1 MRCERARRLGLRL
14 AGYVPSMSDA
24 GLFGPDSVTWRVN
37 REGVLLLGGGAALI
51 LQLSHPLV
59 AAGVAEHSNYRDEPW
74 ARLFRTLDMTTKIM
88 FGPTALAEDT
98 AKKLRHVHGL
108 VRGETTE
115 AAGRFPA
122 GTKYDA
128 RTPELLMWVHA
139 TLVHVS
145 LDVYRRY
152 VGPLTIAEQQRY
164 YDEQMLAAEKF
175 GIPREKQPATFA
187 EFNDYF
193 DAMLAGD
200 DTAVTSALLD
210 VVDATLNPPLPKVAR
225 PLVEALNLATIGL
238 LPAGLRAELKLPWGP
253 TRKRLFDASRVVL
266 SRALPVL
273 PRLFRELPPA
283 RNAERRVRKLEAAA

>member
-1 MRCERARRLGLRL
+1 
-14 AGYVPSMSDA
+14 MSDR

-37 REGVLLLGGGAALI
+37 REGVLLLGGGTALI

-74 ARLFRTLDMTTKIM
+74 ARLYRTLDMTTKIM

-98 AKKLRHVHGL
+98 ARKLRHVHGL
-108 VRGETTE
+108 IRGETTE

-139 TLVHVS
+139 TLVHVG

-152 VGPLTIAEQQRY
+152 VGPLPIGDQQRY
-164 YDEQMLAAEKF
+164 YEEQKLAGEKF
-175 GIPREKQPATFA
+175 GIPREKQPETFA
-187 EFNDYF
+187 DFNDYF
-193 DAMLAGD
+193 DAMLEGD

-210 VVDATLNPPLPKVAR
+210 VVDATLHPPLPRVAR

-238 LPAGLRAELKLPWGP
+238 LPASLRAELGLPWGP
-253 TRKRLFDASRVVL
+253 ARRRLFDASRVVL
-266 SRALPVL
+266 SRSLPVL
-273 PRLFRELPPA
+273 PRLFREFPPA
-283 RNAERRVRKLEAAA
+283 RSADKRVRKLQAA

>member
-1 MRCERARRLGLRL
+1 MTGMTFRPGGYL
-14 AGYVPSMSDA
+14 APMSDA

-37 REGVLLLGGGAALI
+37 REGVLLMGGGVALI
-51 LQLSHPLV
+51 LQLYHPLV
-59 AAGVAEHSNYRDEPW
+59 AAGVAEHSNYREEPW
-74 ARLFRTLDMTTKIM
+74 ARLYRTLDTTTKIM
-88 FGPTALAEDT
+88 FGPTGLAEDT

-108 VRGETTE
+108 IRGQTTE

-164 YDEQMLAAEKF
+164 YEEQMLAGEKF
-175 GIPREKQPATFA
+175 GIPREKQPQTFA

-193 DAMLAGD
+193 DTMLAGE

-238 LPAGLRAELKLPWGP
+238 LPAALRDELGLPWSP
-253 TRKRLFDASRVVL
+253 ARRRLFDASRVVL
-266 SRALPVL
+266 SRSLPVL

-283 RNAERRVRKLEAAA
+283 RGADKRVRKLQAAA

>member
-1 MRCERARRLGLRL
+1 
-14 AGYVPSMSDA
+14 MSDA

-37 REGVLLLGGGAALI
+37 REGVLLLGGGTALI

-74 ARLFRTLDMTTKIM
+74 ARLYRTLDMTTKIM

-98 AKKLRHVHGL
+98 ARKLRHVHGL
-108 VRGETTE
+108 IRGETTE

-128 RTPELLMWVHA
+128 RTPGLLMWVHA

-164 YDEQMLAAEKF
+164 YDEQILAGEKF
-175 GIPREKQPATFA
+175 GIPREKQPQTFA

-193 DAMLAGD
+193 DGMLAGD
-200 DTAVTSALLD
+200 DTAVTAALLD
-210 VVDATLNPPLPKVAR
+210 VVDATLNPPLPRVAK

-238 LPAGLRAELKLPWGP
+238 LPASLRAELKLPWSP
-253 TRKRLFDASRVVL
+253 TRQRLFDASRVLL

-283 RNAERRVRKLEAAA
+283 RSADRRVRDLEAAA

>member
-1 MRCERARRLGLRL
+1 
-14 AGYVPSMSDA
+14 MSDA

-37 REGVLLLGGGAALI
+37 REGVLLLGGGTALI

-74 ARLFRTLDMTTKIM
+74 ARLYRTLDMTTKIM

-108 VRGETTE
+108 VRGKTTE

-152 VGPLTIAEQQRY
+152 VGPLTVAEQQRY
-164 YDEQMLAAEKF
+164 YEEQKLAAEKF
-175 GIPREKQPATFA
+175 GIPREKQPQTFA
-187 EFNDYF
+187 DFNDYF

-238 LPAGLRAELKLPWGP
+238 LPASLREDLGLPWGP
-253 TRKRLFDASRVVL
+253 ARRRLFDASRVVL
-266 SRALPVL
+266 PRSLPVL

-283 RNAERRVRKLEAAA
+283 RSADRRVRKLQAAA